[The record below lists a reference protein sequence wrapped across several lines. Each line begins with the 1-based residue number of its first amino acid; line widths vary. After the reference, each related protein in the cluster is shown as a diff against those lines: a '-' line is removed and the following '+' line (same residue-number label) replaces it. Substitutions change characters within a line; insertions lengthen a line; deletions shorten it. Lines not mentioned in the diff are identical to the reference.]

1 MLPCMDIFLF
11 PDLHAKQGPSTN
23 RVRRW
28 RCSCPKAADRH
39 SKHTTTCSAS
49 TAATVERHI
58 ICPPA
63 ADASSSSSSTKGI
76 SLSLLF
82 VSVSVLPTRH
92 LHHHHRSFLPLLLLH
107 HLTDPL
113 LSFHS
118 TSCPL
123 SFTLPRSLPAQQPVN
138 SPTPTATT
146 TTTTTTIKSRLPAIA
161 VPPPTIP
168 LHLSP
173 AHDSPPPW
181 ASSSTSARDRS
192 CARPPRPSQPA
203 KSHTCL
209 SAEDAISPSA

>member
-1 MLPCMDIFLF
+1 MPNRGPPPIACGDG
-11 PDLHAKQGPSTN
+11 AARAQKQLTGT
-23 RVRRW
+23 
-28 RCSCPKAADRH
+28 A
-39 SKHTTTCSAS
+39 KHTTTCSAS

-63 ADASSSSSSTKGI
+63 SRRRVVVVFLHQGNL

-92 LHHHHRSFLPLLLLH
+92 LHHHHHRSFLPLLLLLLH

-138 SPTPTATT
+138 SSTPTATT
-146 TTTTTTIKSRLPAIA
+146 TTTTTIKPRLPAIA

-173 AHDSPPPW
+173 AHHSPPPW

-192 CARPPRPSQPA
+192 CARPPRPSQLA